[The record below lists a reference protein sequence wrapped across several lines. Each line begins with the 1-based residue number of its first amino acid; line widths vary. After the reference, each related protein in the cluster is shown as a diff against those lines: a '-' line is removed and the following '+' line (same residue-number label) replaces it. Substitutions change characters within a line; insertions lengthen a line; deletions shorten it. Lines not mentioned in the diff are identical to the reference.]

1 MRPSITGE
9 GAPPPRRR
17 PVPQTSNHQ
26 HSGMTEPRPVPRQR
40 VMTAVGFVA
49 EPIGRRTLYALIVP
63 RCPTC
68 SGMHFHRSTGPHG
81 GQRRGSCGAGYTV
94 VIAGRGQGLS

>member
-1 MRPSITGE
+1 MTGE
-9 GAPPPRRR
+9 GAPPPRTR

-26 HSGMTEPRPVPRQR
+26 HRGGTESRPAPRQR

-49 EPIGRRTLYALIVP
+49 EPIGRRTMYALVVP

-68 SGMHFHRSTGPHG
+68 RCMHFHRSTGPHG
-81 GQRRGSCGAGYTV
+81 GKRRGSCGAGYTV
-94 VIAGRGQGLS
+94 VIAGCERGAS